1 MILPLTPVM
10 VNVWGPVGV
19 VELVVTVR
27 VEEPVPVIEVGLKV
41 PVAPVGNPA
50 SSSAML
56 PVKPFKAVVET
67 V

>member
-10 VNVWGPVGV
+10 VNVWEPVGV

-50 SSSAML
+50 S
-56 PVKPFKAVVET
+56 
-67 V
+67 